1 LTAEGAPEDILEDE
15 RVIEAYL
22 GDRFAKRRQGAQS

>member
-1 LTAEGAPEDILEDE
+1 EIQEDE

-22 GDRFAKRRQGAQS
+22 GSEDDSIGI